1 MSSKRYEDWSDDEV
15 QSVVESYLRMLRW
28 EMSGQPYVKAHANT
42 AVRAR
47 LNGRTKGSV
56 EFKYQ
61 NISAVLVR
69 IRRQPIRGYK
79 PAANSQAALASAIS
93 EALLLNPEL
102 DEEMRRE
109 FNPADWTWF
118 SI

>member
-1 MSSKRYEDWSDDEV
+1 MSSKRHEDWSDDEV

-28 EMSGQPYVKAHANT
+28 EVSGKPYVKTHANA
-42 AVRAR
+42 AVREC

-69 IRRQPIRGYK
+69 MRRQPIRGYK
-79 PAANSQAALASAIS
+79 PAANSQAALTSAIS
-93 EALLLNPEL
+93 DALLSDPGL
-102 DEEMRRE
+102 DEVLRRE
-109 FNPADWTWF
+109 FKPADWAWF
-118 SI
+118 SK